1 MRTLAEERCSDP
13 TNPKK
18 DQKDGIAGPA
28 LTMVV
33 RIRAREVVWG
43 SAKIVILANCEATP
57 VRRFPPMCQCHVPG
71 ATRVLGSSDLGVAPE
86 EHGTLRKIHLSVHA
100 VYIEPL

>member
-43 SAKIVILANCEATP
+43 SAKIVISELRSHA
-57 VRRFPPMCQCHVPG
+57 RSSFPPHVPVPG

-86 EHGTLRKIHLSVHA
+86 ERGTLRKIHLSVHA